1 MINFISRSSSKFNTI
16 TKTLKTSFSKVLYIE
31 NNDDLNKIYLLFRNV
46 DVDNKTFNEELVKL
60 YNQNLN
66 VFKDQCNMKIIEG
79 DYQRILKR
87 LHSDDS

>member
-1 MINFISRSSSKFNTI
+1 MINFISRSNSKFNNI
-16 TKTLKTSFSKVLYIE
+16 TKTLKKCFSKVLYIE

-46 DVDNKTFNEELVKL
+46 DVNNKTFNEELVKL
-60 YNQNLN
+60 YNTNLLT
-66 VFKDQCNMKIIEG
+66 FKDQCNMKIIDG